1 MARKRDEASEPVQ
14 DADDDLRLRETALTD
29 FEWSLWRVSSAFLR
43 WQSECASTLA
53 GTGLSGHDTAVLHT
67 IKYRDRPKG
76 LSEISRLLGRDD
88 TANVQ
93 YAIKKLLGL
102 KLIERVSGRSRKETI
117 YTLSPRGLKLTR
129 DYRDL
134 RRDLLVSSLGKISDL
149 DDGLK
154 GAAEMLELLGSFYDS
169 ASRRAST
176 SHPAPSPASE
186 PKGRAQEP

>member
-1 MARKRDEASEPVQ
+1 MTELDHPNAEL
-14 DADDDLRLRETALTD
+14 DADGAAKELALTD

-43 WQSECASTLA
+43 WQSECASALA
-53 GTGLSGHDTAVLHT
+53 GATLSGHDTAVLHT

-93 YAIKKLLGL
+93 YAIKKLLAL

-117 YTLSPRGLKLTR
+117 YTLSQKGLKLTK
-129 DYRDL
+129 DYRRL
-134 RRDLLVSSLGKISDL
+134 RKELLVTAVGKLQDVEG
-149 DDGLK
+149 GLK
-154 GAAEMLELLGSFYDS
+154 ASAEMLELLCSFYDT

-176 SHPAPSPASE
+176 SHQPTAKP
-186 PKGRAQEP
+186 

>member
-1 MARKRDEASEPVQ
+1 MTSPDSPTAEFDPDGAGKEM
-14 DADDDLRLRETALTD
+14 ALTD

-43 WQSECASTLA
+43 WQSECASVLA
-53 GTGLSGHDTAVLHT
+53 GATLSGHDTAVLHT

-93 YAIKKLLGL
+93 YAIKKLLVL

-117 YTLSPRGLKLTR
+117 YTLSQKGLQLTKE
-129 DYRDL
+129 YRRL
-134 RRDLLVSSLGKISDL
+134 RKELLVTSVGK
-149 DDGLK
+149 LK
-154 GAAEMLELLGSFYDS
+154 DVEGALKASAEMLELLSSFYDT

-176 SHPAPSPASE
+176 SHQATAKP
-186 PKGRAQEP
+186 